1 METAIAPGFLVAAP
15 QLDDPNFDRT
25 VVLMIEHDEAEGS
38 FGLVINRIAEVDLA
52 AVLGA
57 MRVQLDRPV
66 DIARHPPVLAGGPVS
81 PELGWI
87 VHTADWSGAATKPLA
102 AGVAVTASA
111 EILRAVSG
119 GEGPREYVLCL
130 GYAGWAPG
138 QLAAEIRSGSWITVP
153 FEDELVFRVPHAA
166 RWETA
171 LSRLGIDPSSIAPG
185 TGDA

>member
-15 QLDDPNFDRT
+15 HLNDPHFDKA
-25 VVLMIEHDEAEGS
+25 VVLMIEHDEVEGS
-38 FGLVINRIAEVDLA
+38 FGLVINRIAEVDLST
-52 AVLGA
+52 VLGA
-57 MRVQLDRPV
+57 MRVPLDRPV
-66 DIARHPPVLAGGPVS
+66 EIALHPPVLAGGPVS

-87 VHTADWSGAATKPLA
+87 VHTADWSGDSTKALT
-102 AGVAVTASA
+102 GEVAVTASV
-111 EILRAVSG
+111 EILRAVSS

-138 QLAAEIRSGSWITVP
+138 QLVAEIRSGAWITVP
-153 FEDELVFRVPHAA
+153 FERELLFHVPHAA

-171 LSRLGIDPSSIAPG
+171 LSRLGIDPRNIAPS